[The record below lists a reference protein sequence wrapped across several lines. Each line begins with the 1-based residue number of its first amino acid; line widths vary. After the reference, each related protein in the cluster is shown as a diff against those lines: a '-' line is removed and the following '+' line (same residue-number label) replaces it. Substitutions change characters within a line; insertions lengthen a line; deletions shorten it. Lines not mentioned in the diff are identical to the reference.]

1 VAAAEKVHPVTKVA
15 PLPIAVMEERAPLQQ
30 LLAHR
35 LLTQPEV
42 VGQPL
47 ASVAFLEW
55 AAHQL
60 AEMVQKKIV
69 RQRRREQTKQA
80 RAVEAVMEHLERAAL
95 EL

>member
-1 VAAAEKVHPVTKVA
+1 MEMQVEVLVHQLRRLPVVEAEKVHLVTEVA

-47 ASVAFLEW
+47 AS
-55 AAHQL
+55 AA
-60 AEMVQKKIV
+60 
-69 RQRRREQTKQA
+69 
-80 RAVEAVMEHLERAAL
+80 
-95 EL
+95 